1 MTIKVGING
10 FGRIGRNIFRA
21 TDKLKGDFEIVAVND
36 LGDAATFA
44 HLLKYDTALG
54 TFGPEV
60 SAGGDSIKVD
70 GRAVKFLS
78 HKDPGELPW
87 KDLGVDIVIESTGLF
102 TDATKARVH
111 IDKGGA
117 QKVVISAPAT
127 NQDYTVVF
135 GVNHK
140 GYDPKKHNVVSNAS
154 CTTNCF
160 VPLAKVLNDSFG
172 IERGMMTTI
181 HAYTA
186 DQKLQDLPHKDLRR
200 ARAAADNVIPT
211 STGANRAVAEV
222 LPELAGKFA
231 GMAFRVPILDVSVV
245 DLTVELKTNANAK
258 TINAA
263 FDEAAKG
270 ALKGILAVSHEELV
284 SSDFKSNPHSSIVD
298 APLTLE
304 LESHWAKV
312 VSWYDNEWGFSCRMV
327 DLINYTDSR
336 ARGPERAARQRR
348 HRRRRAHQGGDPNP
362 GASRRARRHGHRD
375 VPPRTPK
382 GRRPFAFVAAGGGRA
397 FDAVGSRGAICRGL
411 RR

>member
-10 FGRIGRNIFRA
+10 FGRIGRNIYRA
-21 TDKLKGDFEIVAVND
+21 ADKLNADFEIVAVND

-44 HLLKYDTALG
+44 HLLKHDTALG

-60 SAGGDSIKVD
+60 SASGDSIKVD
-70 GRAVKFLS
+70 GRTVKFLS
-78 HKDPGELPW
+78 VKDPGELPW
-87 KDLGVDIVIESTGLF
+87 KDLGVDVVVESTGLF

-117 QKVVISAPAT
+117 QKVIISAPAT

-135 GVNHK
+135 GVNHE
-140 GYDPKKHNVVSNAS
+140 GYDPKKHSVISNAS

-245 DLTVELKTNANAK
+245 DLTVELKTAANAK
-258 TINAA
+258 AINTA
-263 FDEAAKG
+263 FEEASKG

-284 SSDFKSNPHSSIVD
+284 SSDFKSDPHSSIVD

-304 LESHWAKV
+304 LGPHWAKV

-327 DLINYTDSR
+327 DLITYM
-336 ARGPERAARQRR
+336 AAR
-348 HRRRRAHQGGDPNP
+348 
-362 GASRRARRHGHRD
+362 
-375 VPPRTPK
+375 
-382 GRRPFAFVAAGGGRA
+382 
-397 FDAVGSRGAICRGL
+397 L
-411 RR
+411 

>member
-10 FGRIGRNIFRA
+10 FGRIGRNIYRA
-21 TDKLKGDFEIVAVND
+21 ADKLNADFEIVAVND

-54 TFGPEV
+54 TFGPAV
-60 SAGGDSIKVD
+60 SASGDTIKVAD
-70 GRAVKFLS
+70 RSVKFLS
-78 HKDPGELPW
+78 VKDPGELPW
-87 KDLGVDIVIESTGLF
+87 KDLGVDVVIESTGLF

-117 QKVVISAPAT
+117 KKVIISAPAT
-127 NQDYTVVF
+127 NQDYTVVM

-140 GYDPKKHNVVSNAS
+140 GYDPKKHSVISNAS

-160 VPLAKVLNDSFG
+160 VPLAKVLNESFG
-172 IERGMMTTI
+172 IERGMMTTV

-222 LPELAGKFA
+222 LPELAGKFQ

-245 DLTVELKTNANAK
+245 DLTVELSKATTAK
-258 TINAA
+258 DINAA
-263 FDEAAKG
+263 FEAASKG
-270 ALKGILAVSHEELV
+270 ELKGILAVSHEELV
-284 SSDFKSNPHSSIVD
+284 SSDFKGDAHSSIVD
-298 APLTLE
+298 APLTLM
-304 LESHWAKV
+304 LGDRWAKV

-327 DLINYTDSR
+327 DLVTHM
-336 ARGPERAARQRR
+336 AAR
-348 HRRRRAHQGGDPNP
+348 
-362 GASRRARRHGHRD
+362 
-375 VPPRTPK
+375 
-382 GRRPFAFVAAGGGRA
+382 
-397 FDAVGSRGAICRGL
+397 L
-411 RR
+411 

>member
-10 FGRIGRNIFRA
+10 FGRIGRNIYRA
-21 TDKLKGDFEIVAVND
+21 ADKLNADFEIVAVND

-54 TFGPEV
+54 TFGPGV
-60 SAGGDSIKVD
+60 SVAGDSIKVD
-70 GRAVKFLS
+70 GRTVKFLS

-87 KDLGVDIVIESTGLF
+87 KDLGVDVVIESTGLF

-117 QKVVISAPAT
+117 KKVIISAPAT

-140 GYDPKKHNVVSNAS
+140 GYDPKKHNVISNAS

-245 DLTVELKTNANAK
+245 DLTVELKAATNAKA
-258 TINAA
+258 INAA
-263 FDEAAKG
+263 FEEASKG

-304 LESHWAKV
+304 LGPHWAKV

-327 DLINYTDSR
+327 DLITYM
-336 ARGPERAARQRR
+336 AA
-348 HRRRRAHQGGDPNP
+348 
-362 GASRRARRHGHRD
+362 
-375 VPPRTPK
+375 K
-382 GRRPFAFVAAGGGRA
+382 
-397 FDAVGSRGAICRGL
+397 L
-411 RR
+411 

>member
-10 FGRIGRNIFRA
+10 FGRIGRNIYRA
-21 TDKLKGDFEIVAVND
+21 ADKLNADFEIVAVND
-36 LGDAATFA
+36 LGDATTFA

-70 GRAVKFLS
+70 GRTVKFLS
-78 HKDPGELPW
+78 VKDPGELPW
-87 KDLGVDIVIESTGLF
+87 KDLGVDVVVESTGLF

-117 QKVVISAPAT
+117 QKVIISAPAT

-140 GYDPKKHNVVSNAS
+140 GYDPKKHNVISNAS

-245 DLTVELKTNANAK
+245 DLTVELKNAANAK
-258 TINAA
+258 AINAA
-263 FDEAAKG
+263 FEEASKG
-270 ALKGILAVSHEELV
+270 ALQGILAVSHEELV
-284 SSDFKSNPHSSIVD
+284 SSDFKSDPHSSIVD

-304 LESHWAKV
+304 LGAHWAKV

-327 DLINYTDSR
+327 DLINYM
-336 ARGPERAARQRR
+336 AAR
-348 HRRRRAHQGGDPNP
+348 
-362 GASRRARRHGHRD
+362 
-375 VPPRTPK
+375 
-382 GRRPFAFVAAGGGRA
+382 
-397 FDAVGSRGAICRGL
+397 L
-411 RR
+411 

>member
-21 TDKLKGDFEIVAVND
+21 ADKLKADFEIVAVND

-54 TFGPEV
+54 IFGPEV
-60 SAGGDSIKVD
+60 SGSGDSIKVD
-70 GRAVKFLS
+70 GRTVKFLS
-78 HKDPGELPW
+78 VKDPGELPW
-87 KDLGVDIVIESTGLF
+87 KDLGVDVVVESTGLF

-117 QKVVISAPAT
+117 QKVIISAPAT

-140 GYDPKKHNVVSNAS
+140 GYDPKKHNVISNAS

-245 DLTVELKTNANAK
+245 DLTVELKNAANAK
-258 TINAA
+258 AINAA
-263 FDEAAKG
+263 FEEASKG

-284 SSDFKSNPHSSIVD
+284 SSDFKSDPHSSIVD

-304 LESHWAKV
+304 LGAHWAKV

-327 DLINYTDSR
+327 DLINYM
-336 ARGPERAARQRR
+336 AAR
-348 HRRRRAHQGGDPNP
+348 
-362 GASRRARRHGHRD
+362 
-375 VPPRTPK
+375 
-382 GRRPFAFVAAGGGRA
+382 
-397 FDAVGSRGAICRGL
+397 L
-411 RR
+411 